1 MNVQNNKLTINK
13 INATENFERTKIL
26 LENYRMIVWTM
37 SFFAK
42 NIDVAIDKQSLRG
55 KIKAYPESKS
65 LLSYLDQILR
75 DISRKP
81 DHGEDMYAIINSYYM
96 DEHKMTST
104 EICND
109 LFISESH
116 YYRLKKEAISLISE
130 KMWNSSNPDSA
141 AWRKFVEALDDKRHR
156 KEAS

>member
-1 MNVQNNKLTINK
+1 MKNKNNNLIMNQNSSLQ
-13 INATENFERTKIL
+13 NFELTKIL
-26 LENYRMIVWTM
+26 LDNYRNIVWTM

-55 KIKAYPESKS
+55 KIKAYPEVKS
-65 LLSYLDQILR
+65 LLSYLGQILR
-75 DISRKP
+75 EISRKP
-81 DHGEDMYAIINSYYM
+81 DNGEDMYEIVNFYYIN
-96 DEHKMTST
+96 EHKMTST

-130 KMWNSSNPDSA
+130 KMWNSSNPDSV
-141 AWRKFVEALDDKRHR
+141 AWRKFVEALNDTRQQ
-156 KEAS
+156 KEDS